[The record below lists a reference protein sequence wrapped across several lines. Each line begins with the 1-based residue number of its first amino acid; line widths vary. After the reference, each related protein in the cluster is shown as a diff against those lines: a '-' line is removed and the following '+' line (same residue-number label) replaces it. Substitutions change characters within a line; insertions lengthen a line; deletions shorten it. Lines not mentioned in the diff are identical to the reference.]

1 MRKESVIVNGAELPY
16 ILFDRDCY
24 TSSLCLLMN
33 SPNSFIRRA
42 SPRASGLTGSGITTS
57 CESLKFPAS
66 KFILTPLRLS
76 VTDHQPGRFTICVS
90 VNLSI
95 SLKFPQ
101 R

>member
-1 MRKESVIVNGAELPY
+1 
-16 ILFDRDCY
+16 
-24 TSSLCLLMN
+24 MN

-42 SPRASGLTGSGITTS
+42 SLCASGLTVSGTTTS

-66 KFILTPLRLS
+66 KSILTPLRLS
-76 VTDHQPGRFTICVS
+76 VTDHQPGRFTIYAS

-101 R
+101 K